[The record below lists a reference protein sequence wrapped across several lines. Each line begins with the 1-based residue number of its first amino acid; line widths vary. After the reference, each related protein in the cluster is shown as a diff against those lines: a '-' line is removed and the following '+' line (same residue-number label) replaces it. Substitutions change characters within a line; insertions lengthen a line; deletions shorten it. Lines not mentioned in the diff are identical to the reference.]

1 MSNHKVKGKNK
12 FSENGKM
19 REQLNN
25 IWKTIFGYPQTPA
38 ANLKQAVEKQV
49 KQMKQGDN
57 QAYENK
63 LTCFIIKNSERN
75 NADTEA
81 KTEEAKNLITEFKEY
96 QIKEGLKNYEHI
108 KNAYKG
114 AERQSKAKYTVR
126 DIRRKSTSG
135 ISSGKYTVK
144 DLQKFRKP

>member
-1 MSNHKVKGKNK
+1 
-12 FSENGKM
+12 M

-81 KTEEAKNLITEFKEY
+81 KTEAKNLITEFKEY
-96 QIKEGLKNYEHI
+96 QIKKALKNYEHI
-108 KNAYKG
+108 KKSYKG
-114 AERQSKAKYTVR
+114 AEQQSKASYTVR

-135 ISSGKYTVK
+135 KYTVK
-144 DLQKFRKP
+144 DLPKFRKP